1 MKTKVKK
8 PKNKRKSLKRATKKV
23 SKKTTK
29 RRKKLLNYTNK
40 NTRKNKN
47 KKGGDAASVALPI
60 AAAALIAGLAYK
72 SKNIKNKTNKNNT
85 PKYQYTH
92 PREDSPPITKNGNGN
107 GNGNEKN
114 TSPIDVF
121 LKKHHLVIEKVNDDG
136 NCLFTAFLKIL
147 NKPDPETVEAVEDL
161 RKKMVK
167 WMQDDASKKRR
178 SDQGPEKTFWEEFGD
193 LITTQESYGRKNRDY
208 MYNGYSD
215 YETHM
220 TRTDSDP
227 DRPRA
232 QFGGIFEIMAL
243 IEMHEADLEKLYGEG
258 NLLQYVIVDENTGML
273 SLMTLPDQEMLPL
286 DDVNTKLPILL
297 LKDAHFE
304 ILKPNPSERSDA

>member
-1 MKTKVKK
+1 
-8 PKNKRKSLKRATKKV
+8 
-23 SKKTTK
+23 
-29 RRKKLLNYTNK
+29 
-40 NTRKNKN
+40 
-47 KKGGDAASVALPI
+47 
-60 AAAALIAGLAYK
+60 
-72 SKNIKNKTNKNNT
+72 
-85 PKYQYTH
+85 
-92 PREDSPPITKNGNGN
+92 
-107 GNGNEKN
+107 
-114 TSPIDVF
+114 
-121 LKKHHLVIEKVNDDG
+121 
-136 NCLFTAFLKIL
+136 
-147 NKPDPETVEAVEDL
+147 
-161 RKKMVK
+161 MVK

-193 LITTQESYGRKNRDY
+193 LITTQESYGLTNRDY
-208 MYNGYSD
+208 MYNDDLD